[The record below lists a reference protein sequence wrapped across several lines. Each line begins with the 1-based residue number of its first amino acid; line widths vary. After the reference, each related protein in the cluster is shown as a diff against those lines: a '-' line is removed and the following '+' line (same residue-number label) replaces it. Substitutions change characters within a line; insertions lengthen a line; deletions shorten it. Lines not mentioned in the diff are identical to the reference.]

1 MCQDGISCLTCSLKT
16 KLPVQ
21 FNIMHT
27 LYHPSFLSVSIN
39 RYTQVN
45 LALRCKRWPS
55 KRLETCSHSWLHNL
69 TFYTSDTTNKKHAA
83 VTWFDRT
90 SAQIFHPTADT
101 TTNVC
106 GSYQWVYVCCLHAR
120 HLHRP
125 RCLVG
130 LWSDS
135 VAAASSSLLW
145 HPNQGRTR
153 PKRDRS
159 MKPSMCCHQTA
170 LCISQFV
177 LQVKLYFITNISLK
191 LLHKASAKRTLV

>member
-1 MCQDGISCLTCSLKT
+1 M
-16 KLPVQ
+16 
-21 FNIMHT
+21 
-27 LYHPSFLSVSIN
+27 
-39 RYTQVN
+39 N

-55 KRLETCSHSWLHNL
+55 KRLETCSHSWLRNL

-83 VTWFDRT
+83 VTWSLWFDRT
-90 SAQIFHPTADT
+90 SAQIFHLTADT

-106 GSYQWVYVCCLHAR
+106 GSYQWVYVCCLYAR

-153 PKRDRS
+153 PKRDRN
-159 MKPSMCCHQTA
+159 MKTSMCCHQTA